1 MIGNVGGSIGKWGL
15 DVNARELVL
24 DDDQD
29 TSITASTDDQIDF
42 RIGGSDLVVMAAA
55 QTTFT
60 QNVVVANAAGP
71 ALVNE
76 AATTTNPTLIPNK
89 AELDTGIGWAS
100 DTLHFVLGGANEA
113 ALTTT
118 AFTPGT
124 SDGSALGT
132 ASLMWG
138 DLFLASAS
146 VINFNNGDVTLT
158 HSANKLTIGGGV
170 FSGMTHT
177 LWVMPHVV
185 TGTGNTANRD
195 SGFGACDIGSASAD
209 GDAYFTIPIPT
220 DFVTL
225 SKAVAV
231 TFNGANGNVVRYT
244 ISTSFGANGQGIATH
259 TDTGATV
266 DLDTT
271 QDTIHELNFTDA
283 LDGIAANDY
292 VGVKVLREG
301 SHANDTAGGD
311 FFVLG
316 IKIEYTT

>member
-1 MIGNVGGSIGKWGL
+1 MIGNVGGSLGKWGL
-15 DVNARELVL
+15 DVNARELIL

-29 TSITASTDDQIDF
+29 TSITADTDDQIDF
-42 RIGGSDLVVMAAA
+42 HVGGADELRLTAAA
-55 QTTFT
+55 LY
-60 QNVVVANAAGP
+60 P
-71 ALVNE
+71 ATDDGLDLGIVN
-76 AATTTNPTLIPNK
+76 TN
-89 AELDTGIGWAS
+89 E
-100 DTLHFVLGGANEA
+100 
-113 ALTTT
+113 
-118 AFTPGT
+118 
-124 SDGSALGT
+124 
-132 ASLMWG
+132 WG
-138 DLFLASAS
+138 NLFLADGA
-146 VINFNNGDVTLT
+146 VINFNNSDVTLT
-158 HSANKLTIGGGV
+158 HASNKLTLAGGV
-170 FSGMTHT
+170 LSGMTHT

-185 TGTGNTANRD
+185 TGAGNTANRD
-195 SGFGACDIGSASAD
+195 SGFGGGDIGSASAD
-209 GDAYFTIPIPT
+209 GDAYFTIPIPS

-271 QDTIHELNFTDA
+271 QDTLHELNFTDA

-301 SHANDTAGGD
+301 SHANDTATGD
-311 FFVLG
+311 FFICG